1 MNELTIFNNEEFGE
15 VRTIEI
21 DGKPYFVANDVA
33 RALGYTNP
41 SKATNDHCK
50 NAVMRRGNDSLGREQ
65 EFKFIPE
72 GDIYRLIVRSNL
84 PSAERFE
91 RWVFDEVLPQIRQTG
106 SYHLPQTYKEA
117 LQELLA
123 KVEENERLSTEVI
136 AMNNKIEEM
145 KPKVSYYDEI
155 LNSKDTVLVTQIA
168 KDYGMSAKSFN
179 KLLNDLGVQHKV
191 NGQWVLYYKYQ
202 GNGYVHSHTHEFERY
217 NGEIG
222 TRMTAEWTQKG
233 RLFLYDFL
241 KFHDKLPLI
250 EQEGVKTWT

>member
-1 MNELTIFNNEEFGE
+1 MNELQIFNNEEFGS

-72 GDIYRLIVRSNL
+72 GDIYRLIIRSQL

-106 SYHLPQTYKEA
+106 GYQMPQTYAEA
-117 LQELLA
+117 LRALA
-123 KVEENERLSTEVI
+123 DKAEQAERLMIE
-136 AMNNKIEEM
+136 NEEM
-145 KPKVSYYDEI
+145 KPKAEFFDAVTD
-155 LNSKDTVLVTQIA
+155 SKDAIPMANVAKVLGFKGIGRNNLFKILREEKILQPNNIPYQEYIDREYFRVVEQRYD
-168 KDYGMSAKSFN
+168 KPYGEVGINIKTLVFQKGIDFIR
-179 KLLNDLGVQHKV
+179 KLLINK
-191 NGQWVLYYKYQ
+191 
-202 GNGYVHSHTHEFERY
+202 GYV
-217 NGEIG
+217 
-222 TRMTAEWTQKG
+222 
-233 RLFLYDFL
+233 
-241 KFHDKLPLI
+241 
-250 EQEGVKTWT
+250 